1 MNWTQSAR
9 WFVIVGLGT
18 SGLFTACSDGDVVT
32 DGTSGSAGTESSAG
46 QGNDQGGS
54 SSSAGE
60 GSDPGEAGMSAG
72 GTTASAGSGPGS
84 NGGEANGG
92 GANGGEPNTPSPAT
106 CQEACAADQDCLDGF
121 ECQDSR
127 CVSTSE
133 PMTCK
138 NDDLCRAQLSG
149 WATECNEAS
158 DCPAQICVDIGEQ
171 MGRCATEA
179 GGLVAC
185 ATLQQDEVD
194 TKDIDGAD
202 VTVCGKARAECGANG
217 ACVERCAED
226 SCPTNFACNADTG
239 ACECDNDKAC
249 ADTPNTSKCVAGQC
263 VCANDGDCT
272 VNANKCTDGVCG
284 CGDASVCDQDGAH
297 PSTSWVCE

>member
-1 MNWTQSAR
+1 MKWTQSAR

-18 SGLFTACSDGDVVT
+18 TGLFTACSDGDVAD

-46 QGNDQGGS
+46 QGNDKGGS
-54 SSSAGE
+54 SSRAGE
-60 GSDPGEAGMSAG
+60 GSDPTEAGMSAG
-72 GTTASAGSGPGS
+72 GTSASAGTGPGS
-84 NGGEANGG
+84 NGGEAS
-92 GANGGEPNTPSPAT
+92 GGEPNAPSVAM
-106 CQEACAADQDCLDGF
+106 CQEACAADDDCLDGF
-121 ECQDSR
+121 ECQDAR
-127 CVSTSE
+127 CVSTTE
-133 PMTCK
+133 PTTCTS
-138 NDDLCRAQLSG
+138 DDLCRAELSG

-158 DCPAQICVDIGEQ
+158 DCPAQICVDIGAD

-202 VTVCGKARAECGANG
+202 VTVCGKARAECGDNG
-217 ACVERCAED
+217 VCAERCAED

-239 ACECDNDKAC
+239 ACQCDNDKAC
-249 ADTPNTSKCVAGQC
+249 ANTPNTSKCVAGQC

-284 CGDASVCDQDGAH
+284 CGDASVCDQDRAH
-297 PSTSWVCE
+297 SGTSWVCE

>member
-1 MNWTQSAR
+1 MKWTQSAR

-18 SGLFTACSDGDVVT
+18 SGLFTACSDGDVANE
-32 DGTSGSAGTESSAG
+32 GTSGSAGTESSAG
-46 QGNDQGGS
+46 QGNDKGGS

-60 GSDPGEAGMSAG
+60 GSDPTEAGMSAG
-72 GTTASAGSGPGS
+72 GSAGSAGSAGSGPGS
-84 NGGEANGG
+84 NGGEASGG
-92 GANGGEPNTPSPAT
+92 QPNTPSVAM
-106 CQEACAADQDCLDGF
+106 CQEACAADEDCLDGF
-121 ECQDSR
+121 ECQDAR
-127 CVSTSE
+127 CVSTSQ
-133 PMTCK
+133 PMTCSS
-138 NDDLCRAQLSG
+138 DDLCRAELSG
-149 WATECNEAS
+149 WTTECNEAS
-158 DCPAQICVDIGEQ
+158 DCPAQICVDIGEE

-217 ACVERCAED
+217 ACVERCSED
-226 SCPTNFACNADTG
+226 SCPANFACNADTG

-249 ADTPNTSKCVAGQC
+249 ANTPNASKCVAGQC

-272 VNANKCTDGVCG
+272 VNANKCSDGVCG